1 MHDKVFKRSHVFC
14 VFGTRLSWCWYSL
27 FPQTTSREGGAKSNV
42 LLYMA
47 KISEK
52 SIKSTWVPF
61 ICASCI
67 INYLRGATSFMCL
80 ELLSVCA
87 DILSFLTLI
96 RDVATLWSS
105 VSYGQMTWKAYKK
118 NMNAFH
124 LCMIKYSRGAT
135 YFACLELDCLG
146 VDVPF
151 FLSPL
156 LARGA
161 KLKCSA
167 IYGQHIRQ

>member
-14 VFGTRLSWCWYSL
+14 VFGTRLSWCWCSL
-27 FPQTTSREGGAKSNV
+27 FPQTTSREGAQFKYSVIYGQHIRN
-42 LLYMA
+42 
-47 KISEK
+47 
-52 SIKSTWVPF
+52 SITNTWVHF

-67 INYLRGATSFMCL
+67 SNYSRGATSFVCL
-80 ELLSVCA
+80 ELISVCA
-87 DILSFLTLI
+87 DMLSFLTLI

-105 VSYGQMTWKAYKK
+105 VSYGQMTWKVYKK

-135 YFACLELDCLG
+135 YFVCLELDCLG

-151 FLSPL
+151 FISPL
-156 LARGA
+156 LGRGA
-161 KLKCSA
+161 KLKYSV
-167 IYGQHIRQ
+167 IYGQHIRQE